1 MRGLSTSLGA
11 GLFLGAFLV
20 AATDSLAVA
29 FGQGAEAVRLAS
41 GFLLLAL
48 GRGALHRGGGRLPLR
63 AAPLWFGVV
72 GLAPLLAAFAPMTA
86 IVAAALLYLPLR
98 ALGARLGGRLAAR
111 ALESPAAAAREV
123 GVLLFAA
130 ALGAAVVLHA
140 GLGQLGFLVV
150 WLGLLLT
157 TSQRALADPPREALR
172 MPKAPTTVRLAVGLL
187 AAAAVLL
194 ALFLAPA
201 ATSFDLGTA
210 RDDAVR
216 FALVAGLFLVGW
228 ATLGAPLA
236 ELRRGPLA
244 LVLLAAAFGA
254 AAPRVAAQL
263 QHLSDPETFHALVSG
278 ARFRSLLGVADP
290 RVPPQHWGFVPLVTL
305 PFAALP
311 AVLAGALLR
320 ATMRPADGPGHLGPA
335 LLGAGAAAAVAG
347 AVGGP
352 LPWGGT
358 VAAALAFAAAFLL
371 LPATLPPGGAR
382 AGLGGAVLLAAA
394 AFLRPVPQPEPH
406 LPMEGVL
413 EWRVAEVDGEPLQ
426 ENGASGVARIVVRGV
441 GAPDDPR
448 YLALGRTFLTPPLDQ
463 GGPWT
468 QEAVL
473 FSSLAPAGGAMVVGG
488 LHADGLERLTDTG
501 RDPLALAAD
510 PALGHVLVRHLAAS
524 TTRPLPDRAELFLGA
539 TPTRLGGKWPL
550 VLMRT
555 EAPWAVD
562 ARLFRTETAVE
573 VRSRLQPGGLAVLSL
588 DAGRL
593 VPGLFPDLVASWRR
607 VFPRLDVFLVPDG
620 LTSVRLALVGS
631 DGALPPE
638 PQPGSEAALASV
650 GLPLGPGDLELLRLP
665 PAAVDALAAAGRT
678 GDLLGPMP
686 RFRARL
692 GDTAWRIADG
702 FRTQERRAA
711 ALGELAALVPDD
723 AGGGATLLRAVAAQ
737 AAAQRYSS
745 HDDLLVFSPDAVEVS
760 AEALATML
768 ELARAHP
775 DSALLRAWWGRAATL
790 LRLKREVEL
799 VETYL
804 AALHDELGWR
814 EPRVTLALAN
824 AALEMLD
831 PEAAAGLVAE
841 VLAEHP
847 ADPTAVELR
856 RRIED
861 EAGPIFPD
869 PHAGHDHR

>member
-1 MRGLSTSLGA
+1 MRGLTTSLGT

-29 FGQGAEAVRLAS
+29 FGQGAEAARLAS

-72 GLAPLLAAFAPMTA
+72 GLAPLLAAFAPITA

-111 ALESPAAAAREV
+111 SLESPAAAAREV

-140 GLGQLGFLVV
+140 GLGQLGFLVA

-157 TSQRALADPPREALR
+157 TSQRALPDPPREALR

-236 ELRRGPLA
+236 ELRRGPLVT
-244 LVLLAAAFGA
+244 VLLAAAFGA
-254 AAPRVAAQL
+254 VAPRVAAQL

-278 ARFRSLLGVADP
+278 ERFRSLLGVADP

-305 PFAALP
+305 PIAALP

-347 AVGGP
+347 AAGGP

-426 ENGASGVARIVVRGV
+426 EDGASGVARIVVRGT

-448 YLALGRTFLTPPLDQ
+448 YLALGRTFLTPPLDET
-463 GGPWT
+463 GPWA

-488 LHADGLERLTDTG
+488 LHGASLRELLTSG

-510 PALGHVLVRHLAAS
+510 PALGRVLL
-524 TTRPLPDRAELFLGA
+524 RAFPELGRDAETWLGA

-562 ARLFRTETAVE
+562 ARLFRTETAAE
-573 VRSRLQPGGLAVLSL
+573 VRSRLQPGGLAVLSV

-607 VFPRLDVFLVPDG
+607 VFPRLDLFLVPDG

-631 DGALPPE
+631 DGTLPPE
-638 PQPGSEAALASV
+638 PQPGSEAALAAV

-665 PAAVDALAAAGRT
+665 PAAVEALAAAGRP

-692 GDTAWRIADG
+692 GDTAWRIADA

-723 AGGGATLLRAVAAQ
+723 AGGGAALMRAVAAQ

-831 PEAAAGLVAE
+831 PEAAAGFVAE

-861 EAGPIFPD
+861 QAGPIFPD